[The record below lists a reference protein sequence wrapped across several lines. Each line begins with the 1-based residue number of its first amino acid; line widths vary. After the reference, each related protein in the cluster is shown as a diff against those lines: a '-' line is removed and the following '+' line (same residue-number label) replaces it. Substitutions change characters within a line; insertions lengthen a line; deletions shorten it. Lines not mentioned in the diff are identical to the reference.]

1 MGCLIKTLILKNQA
15 GAYVPAFSLG
25 IKKRK
30 GALQIFP
37 ELRALR
43 RSQKLQA
50 FTELILFAGVI
61 LCLNVKNVNAKSFIS
76 PATIFFPARSAFT
89 LSILYGIWSISG
101 RK

>member
-37 ELRALR
+37 ELQGFTAFSKAL
-43 RSQKLQA
+43 
-50 FTELILFAGVI
+50 GH
-61 LCLNVKNVNAKSFIS
+61 
-76 PATIFFPARSAFT
+76 
-89 LSILYGIWSISG
+89 
-101 RK
+101 